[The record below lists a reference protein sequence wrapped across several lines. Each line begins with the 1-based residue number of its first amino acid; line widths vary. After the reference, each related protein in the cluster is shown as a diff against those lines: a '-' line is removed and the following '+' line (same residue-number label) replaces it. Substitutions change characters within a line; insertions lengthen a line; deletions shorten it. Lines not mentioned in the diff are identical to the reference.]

1 MNEYLITEFGEAER
15 ERFLETVSDNQV
27 IMILFPLQ
35 SIGYAQSSLDIMAD
49 YLETS
54 FCAENIVPFI
64 EVVNAKVLLKDN
76 YYSYFQ
82 IDCRAGNPNGLF
94 EKLMYLYEMLTEN
107 LNLYDQQDYISFRD
121 DVLVYE
127 TTFRKKTFQ
136 FPELING
143 YWANLVNQGYFEL
156 ASESLSSE
164 SAYLSK
170 VYRKDPE
177 HRYGFWKS
185 AHDVNFSEIIYF
197 SVGCWIV
204 PFQNNLDKVLELY
217 SGVSNSVKLAQA
229 EVLRFNSQTIVL
241 NDTSAVYFTQ
251 QSDTIAAINC
261 IANVLV
267 SEDQPAEKSSETYQ
281 FDIFGKK
288 KVARRRRTSS
298 VKDITVLPE
307 KYLEFFLSQYG
318 DVLVIKF
325 REFSIVVFPRQS
337 LNFNELKQLYSYLNP
352 VFSKVQRIIA
362 NSVEEKCDW
371 SQLDDDS
378 FEELCYDLL
387 YCHPAFDASTIRKMG
402 KSRSRDGGRDIVIK
416 SRKTPARDG
425 GTYIFQC
432 KFINEKSS
440 LSASKLRDAANVI
453 MQNGAVGYGVFT
465 TGVIDATLYDMLD
478 GFSRNQGVDTS
489 VCFSKYELERHL
501 NIQNSIKEK
510 YFKPA

>member
-27 IMILFPLQ
+27 ILILFPLQ

-64 EVVNAKVLLKDN
+64 AVVIGKVVTKDK

-82 IDCRAGNPNGLF
+82 IECRASDPSGLF
-94 EKLMYLYEMLTEN
+94 ERLMYLYEMLTES
-107 LNLYDQQDYISFRD
+107 LNLYDQQDYISFCD

-127 TTFRKKTFQ
+127 TTFKKKTLQ

-143 YWANLVNQGYFEL
+143 YWANLVNQGHFEL
-156 ASESLSSE
+156 ASESSSSE
-164 SAYLSK
+164 STYLKK
-170 VYRKDPE
+170 VYKKNPE

-204 PFQNNLDKVLELY
+204 PPQNNLEKALELY
-217 SGVSNSVKLAQA
+217 SGVSNSVNLSQA
-229 EVLRFNSQTIVL
+229 EILRFNNQTIVL
-241 NDTSAVYFTQ
+241 NDTSAVYFTH
-251 QSDTIAAINC
+251 QSDAISAINC
-261 IANVLV
+261 IANVLIV
-267 SEDQPAEKSSETYQ
+267 EDKPAEKGGATYQ

-288 KVARRRRTSS
+288 KVARTGRTSS
-298 VKDITVLPE
+298 VKDITILPE

-318 DVLVIKF
+318 DVIVVKF
-325 REFSIVVFPRQS
+325 REFSIVIFPRQS
-337 LNFNELKQLYSYLNP
+337 LNFDELKQLYSNLNP
-352 VFSKVQRIIA
+352 VFSKVQKLIA

-371 SQLDDDS
+371 SQLNDDS

-416 SRKTPARDG
+416 SRKTLARDA

-453 MQNGAVGYGVFT
+453 MQNGAMGYGVFT

-478 GFSRNQGVDTS
+478 GFSRNQGIDTS

-510 YFKPA
+510 YFKRT